1 MNGDVIKEFLVSL
14 GFQVDDPQAI
24 ERFAGQAGLAIA
36 GVVAGVAAAAA
47 GMFAFTSQ
55 VADEFDALG
64 DLANRVNSTASELQE
79 FGYVAT
85 MTGSSVEAANASI
98 ERLSSVAGDAAMG
111 MGKGA
116 KVFEQL
122 GINVNDANGQLKNST
137 DLMWEVGDAIKDME
151 RGQQVAVLKRLGLDP
166 TLVDTLTTSVGGLR
180 DEFKSVYAAVGLD
193 ADKAADASGEFMDSL
208 DRLGFVLGAV
218 GKSLA
223 VNFMSR
229 FTDGM
234 NRLRKLIVDNLPKIM
249 NILKPIITLVLNL
262 ADVFIALAFR
272 AGQGIG
278 VILGWLGK
286 INDATD
292 GWAGYI
298 LAAAAAW
305 KYLNLAFLA
314 TPIGMILGLVTAIGL
329 LVDDFMT
336 WKEGGDSFINWDAW
350 SKEIALAESG
360 IGFIRGVLEGW
371 FTFIFGMVDALVKVF
386 SGDFAGAFRAV
397 EIAIEGFLNIGK
409 KALGILKELTDGAI
423 EFAKGV
429 GQDALDAAAGL
440 GNSALD
446 FVGLGAPTPAV
457 AAGMGGG
464 NQSVN
469 QSTQI
474 IVQGSADPG
483 ATARAVAGTQ
493 NTVNADMARNLKGA
507 AR

>member
-1 MNGDVIKEFLVSL
+1 MSGDVIREFLVSL

-24 ERFAGQAGLAIA
+24 ERFAGKAGVAIA

-47 GMFAFTSQ
+47 GMFAFTSK

-85 MTGSSVEAANASI
+85 LTGSSVEAANASV
-98 ERLSSVAGDAAMG
+98 ERLSKVAGDAAMG

-116 KVFEQL
+116 KVFESL
-122 GINVNDANGQLKNST
+122 GINVKDANGQLKNST

-151 RGQQVAVLKRLGLDP
+151 RGQQVAVLQRLGLDP

-193 ADKAADASGEFMDSL
+193 ADKAAAASGEFMDSL

-314 TPIGMILGLVTAIGL
+314 TPIGMILGLVAAIGL
-329 LVDDFMT
+329 LIDDFMT
-336 WKEGGDSFINWDAW
+336 WKEGGESFINWGAW
-350 SKEIALAESG
+350 SQEIALAEQGVSFIKG
-360 IGFIRGVLEGW
+360 ILENW
-371 FTFIFGMVDALVKVF
+371 FMFLFGMVDGLVKLF
-386 SGDFAGAFRAV
+386 TGDFTGAWNAV
-397 EIAIEGFLNIGK
+397 SIAIESFLNIGRSAWEVIK
-409 KALGILKELTDGAI
+409 GIGEAIGLTDGT
-423 EFAKGV
+423 
-429 GQDALDAAAGL
+429 AL
-440 GNSALD
+440 
-446 FVGLGAPTPAV
+446 TPSPSEASS
-457 AAGMGGG
+457 MSGGG
-464 NQSVN
+464 QSVN
-469 QSTQI
+469 QNTQI
-474 IVQGSADPG
+474 VVQGSADPG
-483 ATARAVAGTQ
+483 ATARAVAGAQ
-493 NTVNADMARNLKGA
+493 GSVNGDMARNLKGA

>member
-1 MNGDVIKEFLVSL
+1 VNGDVIKEFLISL
-14 GFQVDDPQAI
+14 GFQVDDPQAV
-24 ERFAGQAGLAIA
+24 ERFASQASVAIA

-47 GMFAFTSQ
+47 GMFAFTTQ
-55 VADEFDALG
+55 IADEFDALG

-122 GINVNDANGQLKNST
+122 GINVKDTNGQLKNST

-193 ADKAADASGEFMDSL
+193 ANKAAEASGEFMDSM
-208 DRLGFVLGAV
+208 DRLKFVLGAV

-234 NRLRKLIVDNLPKIM
+234 NRLRKLIVDNLPRIM
-249 NILKPIITLVLNL
+249 SVLRPIIDLVLTA
-262 ADVFIALAFR
+262 ADVFIALAYR
-272 AGQGIG
+272 AGQAVG
-278 VILGWLGK
+278 VIIGWLGK
-286 INDATD
+286 VNEATD

-314 TPIGMILGLVTAIGL
+314 TPIGLIISLVTAIGL
-329 LVDDFMT
+329 LIDDFMT
-336 WKEGGDSFINWDAW
+336 WKEGGDSFIDWGKW
-350 SKEIALAESG
+350 SKEIALAEAG
-360 IGFIRGVLEGW
+360 VNFLKGVLESW
-371 FTFIFGMVDALVKVF
+371 FTMIFASVDALVRLF
-386 SGDFAGAFRAV
+386 TGDFAGAFRAV
-397 EIAIEGFLNIGK
+397 EAAIESFMQIGRSSWEVIK
-409 KALGILKELTDGAI
+409 GIGGAI
-423 EFAKGV
+423 GLGGGA
-429 GQDALDAAAGL
+429 ALTPAPAAA
-440 GNSALD
+440 
-446 FVGLGAPTPAV
+446 
-457 AAGMGGG
+457 AAMGGSG
-464 NQSVN
+464 AQSVN
-469 QSTQI
+469 QQTQI
-474 IVQGSADPG
+474 VVQGSSDPG
-483 ATARAVAGTQ
+483 ATARAVAGAQ
-493 NTVNADMARNLKGA
+493 STVNADMARNLKGA